1 MMQVL
6 TQTFV
11 YSFLT
16 GFVVYAFWLYVTYKT
31 IDTLI
36 RLVEPVRPTQTRGVK
51 HLD

>member
-36 RLVEPVRPTQTRGVK
+36 RLVENKATTCSPDTDQR
-51 HLD
+51 

>member
-11 YSFLT
+11 DSFLI
-16 GFVVYAFWLYVTYKT
+16 GFVVHAFWLYVTCKT

-36 RLVEPVRPTQTRGVK
+36 RLVEEV
-51 HLD
+51 